1 MLSTTLT
8 LPAALLAS
16 SVLCAQST
24 APPRSADAATQ
35 LSASAA
41 RADFDMLRRALEE
54 AHGGFDRFSTRAE
67 LDRRFNK
74 HRARLNRPISTLA
87 FAGIV
92 AEAIA
97 EIRDGHARLE
107 LDSLTAAALA
117 GARVLPLRVQ
127 LEGERVMVLF
137 NDSPTDS
144 TIKPGM
150 EILRINGRTAGDVVG
165 TLLPKVSGDGFI
177 ETGRRARLARDFA
190 PLFWLYVEQT
200 DAYTIAARDTAGRRI
215 TTTLPGVL
223 ERDRQATVNPV
234 NAVIAE
240 NLARLDAPPGNIT
253 LQFFD
258 NTAIARLR
266 IRSFGGQ
273 TFPATL
279 DSAFRAL
286 REKGAGALILDLR
299 GNGGGVDEYGALL
312 VSYFAEQPFRY
323 FDHIRVTTIAPSFAT
338 WLPRTFDAV
347 RAGTVPARGGGFRVT
362 PAYHPGVGEQQPA
375 AHPFLGKVVVLID
388 GGSFSTTAD
397 VAAHLRSRGRATFV
411 GEETAGTYEG
421 NTSGLNALIVLSN
434 SRLRL
439 KVMMYGYWNAV
450 KKPDKPGRGTLPDY
464 VVTRR
469 VADVLRGIDPAL
481 RRATALLG
489 KNKTTQADQPAQ
501 RAAAELPR
509 PAAALLF

>member
-1 MLSTTLT
+1 MPRPTLASALRLPTTLA
-8 LPAALLAS
+8 LPAVLLAA
-16 SVLCAQST
+16 SVLRAQSD
-24 APPRSADAATQ
+24 APARSVDAGAQ
-35 LSASAA
+35 LSSSAA
-41 RADFDMLRRALEE
+41 LADFDVLRHAVEE

-67 LDRRFNK
+67 LNRRLNA
-74 HRARLNRPISTLA
+74 HRARLNRPMSTLV

-107 LDSLTAAALA
+107 LDSLTSAALA

-127 LEGERVMVLF
+127 FEGDRLMVLL
-137 NDSPTDS
+137 NDSPGDS
-144 TIKPGM
+144 TIQPGM
-150 EILRINGRTAGDVVG
+150 EILRINGRAVVDVVG
-165 TLLPKVSGDGFI
+165 ALLPKVSGDGFI
-177 ETGRRARLARDFA
+177 ETGRRARLAREFA
-190 PLFWLYVEQT
+190 QLFWLYVEPA
-200 DAYTIAARDTAGRRI
+200 DAYTITARDTARRSI
-215 TTTLPGVL
+215 TTILPGVL
-223 ERDRQATVNPV
+223 ERDRRTIVNPV

-240 NLARLDAPPGNIT
+240 NMARLDGPRGSVA

-258 NTAIARLR
+258 DTAIARLR
-266 IRSFGGQ
+266 IRAFDGQ
-273 TFPATL
+273 GFPALL

-286 REKGAGALILDLR
+286 REKGTEALILDLR

-338 WLPRTFDAV
+338 WLPRTFDAL
-347 RAGTVPARGGGFRVT
+347 RAGTVPDPGGGFRVT
-362 PAYHPGVGEQQPA
+362 PVLHPGVGEQRPA
-375 AHPFLGKVVVLID
+375 SHPFLGKLVVLID

-397 VAAHLRSRGRATFV
+397 VAAHLRSRGTATFV

-421 NTSGLNALIVLSN
+421 NTSGLNALIVLPN

-450 KKPDKPGRGTLPDY
+450 RPPDKPGRGTLPDH

-469 VADVLRGIDPAL
+469 VGDLLRGIDPAL
-481 RRATALLG
+481 ERAITLA
-489 KNKTTQADQPAQ
+489 
-501 RAAAELPR
+501 R
-509 PAAALLF
+509 